1 VPDVRPAALPPA
13 SSAMTLLAASV
24 IVHDE
29 AAGRVLLLQRGERAK
44 FGQGLW
50 DLPTGKSD
58 PGEPVTVTAVRE
70 LREETGLVVSPA
82 DLRLAQV
89 VHGAWG
95 VESPNGFLT
104 VVFAASTW
112 SGTPENREPAK
123 HAAVEWTPVS
133 ALPSAFVPSSSI
145 ALTAY
150 LAAAPAGV
158 IPRGWPQTAAP
169 S

>member
-1 VPDVRPAALPPA
+1 
-13 SSAMTLLAASV
+13 MTLLAASV

-29 AAGRVLLLQRGERAK
+29 PAGRVLLLQRGPRGK

-58 PGEPVTVTAVRE
+58 PGEPVTATAVRE
-70 LREETGLVVSPA
+70 LREETGLVVSAA
-82 DLRLAQV
+82 DLRLAHV

-95 VESPNGFLT
+95 VESPTGFPT
-104 VVFAASTW
+104 VVFAATAW

-123 HAAVEWTPVS
+123 HSAVAWTPTT
-133 ALPSAFVPSSSI
+133 AIPTAFVPSSST
-145 ALTAY
+145 ALAAY
-150 LAAAPAGV
+150 LAAAPAKV
-158 IPRGWPQTAAP
+158 IPRGW